1 MDNPG
6 KIIRVIFLDF
16 RKAFDLIDHNK
27 LLNTFI
33 QIGVR
38 PALVGWFAS
47 YLKGRSQVSTFQG
60 DQSDLKRIKG
70 GVPQGSK
77 LGPIA
82 FIIKIN
88 QLPVVTALN
97 EQERSSDAAEDQ
109 DTVLFMDD
117 TTLSEVINVSK
128 HSTGSP
134 IGNTQRNVNRV
145 VQFAKEEKM
154 ELNERKCKE
163 MLIDFRRNKSVIPPI
178 SIGEQ
183 NISRVKS

>member
-1 MDNPG
+1 M
-6 KIIRVIFLDF
+6 FLDF

-38 PALVGWFAS
+38 SALVGWFAS

-128 HSTGSP
+128 HSIGNP
-134 IGNTQRNVNRV
+134 IGNT
-145 VQFAKEEKM
+145 
-154 ELNERKCKE
+154 
-163 MLIDFRRNKSVIPPI
+163 
-178 SIGEQ
+178 
-183 NISRVKS
+183 

>member
-1 MDNPG
+1 M
-6 KIIRVIFLDF
+6 
-16 RKAFDLIDHNK
+16 
-27 LLNTFI
+27 
-33 QIGVR
+33 
-38 PALVGWFAS
+38 VGWFAS

-60 DQSDLKRIKG
+60 DQSDLKIIKG

-97 EQERSSDAAEDQ
+97 AQERSSDAAEDK

-128 HSTGSP
+128 HSTGNP
-134 IGNTQRNVNRV
+134 IGNTQRNVRKNGTER
-145 VQFAKEEKM
+145 EK
-154 ELNERKCKE
+154 L
-163 MLIDFRRNKSVIPPI
+163 
-178 SIGEQ
+178 
-183 NISRVKS
+183 